1 MAISLYL
8 TKSLMKKVAF
18 LLLYMAN
25 SLSMKFGSSDKKSFS
40 FLKVLKKIKYFKD
53 SFHYRKRLQ
62 ISTFT

>member
-18 LLLYMAN
+18 LLLYMEN

-40 FLKVLKKIKYFKD
+40 FLNVLK
-53 SFHYRKRLQ
+53 
-62 ISTFT
+62 